1 MRILTRYILGEVLSH
16 ALIGASVF
24 TFVVFMRDLGR
35 ILELVVRNSA
45 PLPSVAEI
53 FFLTLPTALT
63 VTIPMGVLVGILIGL
78 SRLAADSEITAMRAS
93 GIGPGTFVR
102 ILSVFV
108 ITAWLLAMVNNVLIA
123 PRSAGALAQLQNRLK
138 SSQVSFEIQPR
149 VFYEDFKNVV
159 LYVQDASTG
168 QGAAAW
174 KGVFLADI
182 GNPSAPKITL
192 AKSGVVVAEG
202 PEKLRLHLEDAS
214 SHEVDPKRSD
224 QYAISTFSETDTPIQ
239 LPGAQTQTQEVT
251 PAAQMPMRELWRGMN
266 KTNTPGPSAGSG
278 QALPNTGAD
287 RGTQISDRGTQRTFA
302 IEFHRRLALPTA
314 CIVLALVGIPLGL
327 SAKKGGKSTGF
338 VLTIGLVFLY
348 YFCAL
353 GGMSLARQGKIPVA
367 PGMWFGNVVFFIGG
381 IFLLWRSER
390 APINLWSPRA
400 LFAKLKLR
408 LKTGMPEAIGEGG
421 AFERAASRK
430 RWFSARFPLLLDDF
444 ILRDFM
450 LYLGM
455 ILASFLTLML
465 VFTFFELLGDIVRNR
480 VPLVLVGEYLLNVTP
495 YFLYNTAHM
504 SVLLAVL
511 VTFGIMQR
519 TNEVTAM
526 KATGISIYRVILPV
540 LVLAA
545 IIATGLFFFDQ
556 FYLPKANK
564 RQDALR
570 NEIKGK
576 PAQTYLRPDR
586 KWIFGQ
592 GSSIW
597 YYEFYEPDQ
606 NRFGSL
612 SIFEFDPKT
621 FALTRRIYASRA
633 HWNENLEKWVFEQG
647 WARRFQ
653 GTAIDNYDT
662 FDVRT
667 FAELREP
674 PNYFKKEVKQS
685 SEMNYNEL
693 KNYIH
698 DLQQSGFDV
707 VRLRVQLQKKFAF
720 PIITFVMAVLAVPFA
735 LSTGKRGTVAGVAT
749 AIGIAVVYFIAA
761 GLFEAMGNANQL
773 PPVLAA
779 WSPDVLFALAGGYL
793 ILKVPT

>member
-202 PEKLRLHLEDAS
+202 PEKLRLHLEEGS

-224 QYAISTFSETDTPIQ
+224 QYAISTFSETDIPIQ

-251 PAAQMPMRELWRGMN
+251 PAAQMPMRELLARMRAE
-266 KTNTPGPSAGSG
+266 GPQS
-278 QALPNTGAD
+278 
-287 RGTQISDRGTQRTFA
+287 RTFA
-302 IEFHRRLALPTA
+302 IEFHRRLA
-314 CIVLALVGIPLGL
+314 LALVGIPLGL

-400 LFAKLKLR
+400 SFSKLKLR

-480 VPLVLVGEYLLNVTP
+480 VPLVLVGAYLLNVTP

-647 WARRFQ
+647 WARKFQ